1 MKYELSEEKF
11 DCTYGSMSKAIL
23 EHGVPLVFLDPS
35 ESEYVCA
42 IPEDEALRLID
53 TLNSVDRLRAE
64 RNFLLDALVR
74 VKQEFEPLGQE
85 LWEAIDRE
93 LKVFQAM
100 KADMHRQQRE
110 GNK

>member
-1 MKYELSEEKF
+1 MRYTMSETTF
-11 DCTYGSMSKAIL
+11 DCGYGRMSQAIL
-23 EHGVPLVFLDPS
+23 KDGEPIIYLDPS
-35 ESEYVCA
+35 ESEYAPA
-42 IPEDEALRLID
+42 ISDDNAKAVID
-53 TLNSVDRLRAE
+53 GLNCVDRLRAE